1 MAPRRKSTDSALA
14 VAREALLAGEAAYPR
29 YSHRNSPKTYTLA
42 QLFAVLMVR
51 QFLGLDLRRTER
63 LVAEWSDLREAL
75 GLKQAPDHSTLCR
88 AERKLLKKG
97 ALTGSTGMS
106 SGPRAAAA

>member
-1 MAPRRKSTDSALA
+1 MVPPRKSTDSALA
-14 VAREALLAGEAAYPR
+14 VAREALEAGSAAYAP
-29 YSHRNSPKTYTLA
+29 YSHRNSPKTYTQP
-42 QLFAVLMVR
+42 QLFGVLMVR

-75 GLKQAPDHSTLCR
+75 GLKRAPDHSTLCR

-97 ALTGSTGMS
+97 VLTESTGTS
-106 SGPRAAAA
+106 CGRRSAAA

>member
-1 MAPRRKSTDSALA
+1 MFPTRKSTDSALA
-14 VAREALLAGEAAYPR
+14 VAREALSAGEASLPR
-29 YSHRNSPKTYTLA
+29 YSHRNSPKTYTQP

-51 QFLGLDLRRTER
+51 HFLGLDLRRTER
-63 LVAEWSDLREAL
+63 LVAEWSDLRAAL

-97 ALTGSTGMS
+97 ASMES
-106 SGPRAAAA
+106 SIIRCGPRSAAA